1 MKGKHEHIT
10 AFYIETLLLI
20 VSFVLV
26 ILMLTNV
33 FGLGKRESSRAQ
45 DLTNAVRLAE
55 TGAEAFAAAEGP
67 AELADILDEGNVTLA
82 STSSQYPVPPKD
94 RLPAIIFAYYDNDL
108 NPVAEENAAYRLII
122 SWDADQS
129 TASGDSVLAKG
140 TISVRRPG
148 SEEDIYSLDTA
159 VYIQEVQP

>member
-1 MKGKHEHIT
+1 MKSKHEHIT

-67 AELADILDEGNVTLA
+67 AELAEILDEGNVTLA
-82 STSSQYPVPPKD
+82 SASSQYPVPPKD
-94 RLPAIIFAYYDNDL
+94 RLPALIFAYYDKDL
-108 NPVAEENAAYRLII
+108 QPVPEDQSVYRLVI
-122 SWDADQS
+122 SWTADQK
-129 TASGDSVLAKG
+129 TASGDSVLANG
-140 TISVRRPG
+140 TVSVKRTG

>member
-1 MKGKHEHIT
+1 MKSKHEHIT

-67 AELADILDEGNVTLA
+67 AELAEILDEGNVTLA

-94 RLPAIIFAYYDNDL
+94 RLPALIFAYYDKDL
-108 NPVAEENAAYRLII
+108 QPVPEDQSVYRLVI
-122 SWDADQS
+122 SWTPDDK
-129 TASGDSVLAKG
+129 TASGDSVLANG
-140 TISVRRPG
+140 TVSVNRTG
-148 SEEDIYSLDTA
+148 SDEDLYSLDTA
-159 VYIQEVQP
+159 VYIQEVRP